1 MPYYTLPS
9 PGVPRHAPSLALF
22 SLHSRLNVP
31 PMGKESVL
39 AGSWRVGEN
48 DYASLYPSLR
58 PRWTAFLN
66 ILQITRLRSSEIC
79 AALLKDVK
87 R

>member
-1 MPYYTLPS
+1 MAVVVRQDVEKCRQLCYFTQ
-9 PGVPRHAPSLALF
+9 G
-22 SLHSRLNVP
+22 LNVP

-48 DYASLYPSLR
+48 DYASPFPSLR

-66 ILQITRLRSSEIC
+66 ILQVTRPRTSEVG